1 MRLTNC
7 LLALALGI
15 AATFAAPL
23 PALAQGNAFSPVIKV
38 NDSSV
43 TGYELE
49 QRIRFLQ
56 LLRFPGDI
64 AAEAEKGLIEDRLR
78 LQVAKQGGVRIGKAQ
93 LEAGMAEFAG
103 RANLTTE
110 QFLAAIAQG
119 GVDPQTFRDFVEA
132 GLAWREVVRGKF
144 GSSVTVSDAEIDRA
158 LSADSN
164 RGAGPR
170 VLMSEI
176 FLRARAGEVGRSR
189 LLAQKIKDQ
198 VHSEASFAE
207 AAKLYSTAM
216 SRTNGGKVDWIPV
229 ANLPPQVRAAVS
241 QLGQGQ
247 VSDPVPLPGAV
258 GLFMVRGMQ
267 EGADKVQPGAVA
279 IDYAQLLIPN
289 GPDAAAEAQRIRGEV
304 DTCDDL
310 YRVAG
315 GLPADQLVR
324 RQEKRGQVPADILR
338 ELDALD
344 PNDVS
349 TNLRRGNALVVL
361 MLCSRNATLADGY
374 IKPEM
379 PTAPGALVAAPDAIP
394 GAGPTPPILEGVG
407 LGYGPSRDSIRE
419 ELVNRKVAQLAEG
432 FLAQLKADAIIIRP

>member
-1 MRLTNC
+1 MRLTNR

-15 AATFAAPL
+15 AATFAGPL
-23 PALAQGNAFSPVIKV
+23 PTLAQSNAFSPVIRV

-49 QRIRFLQ
+49 QRIRFLE

-64 AAEAEKGLIEDRLR
+64 PAEAEKGLIEDRLR
-78 LQVAKQGGVRIGKAQ
+78 LQVAKKGGVRIGKAQ
-93 LEAGMAEFAG
+93 LEAGMTEFAG

-189 LLAQKIKDQ
+189 LLALKIKEQ

-258 GLFMVRGMQ
+258 GLFMLRGMQ

-315 GLPADQLVR
+315 GLPADQLIR

-361 MLCSRNATLADGY
+361 MLCSRTATLADGY

-407 LGYGPSRDSIRE
+407 LGYGPSRDSVRE

-432 FLAQLKADAIIIRP
+432 FLAQLKADAIITRP